1 MKKGLVWILVGLVI
15 LILPAALLSGYQT
28 IGPNY
33 QWNYEVHSHILN
45 AYYANSP
52 ELMISELNSCE
63 EGMRN
68 LGLTAEL
75 YGAWLPWEQTPDI
88 RMDYQYNHID
98 AIINRTKAVIE
109 WRNQTYTKN
118 GTAPETLG
126 DVYNEKMDNL
136 RGFLVEDGWSDW
148 ISYRAFFVHGYL
160 WLVIWNDIVS
170 WGVYLVGFI
179 ILLVGLVSLKKGFS
193 GFRKKG
199 SP

>member
-75 YGAWLPWEQTPDI
+75 YGAWLP
-88 RMDYQYNHID
+88 
-98 AIINRTKAVIE
+98 
-109 WRNQTYTKN
+109 
-118 GTAPETLG
+118 
-126 DVYNEKMDNL
+126 
-136 RGFLVEDGWSDW
+136 
-148 ISYRAFFVHGYL
+148 
-160 WLVIWNDIVS
+160 
-170 WGVYLVGFI
+170 
-179 ILLVGLVSLKKGFS
+179 
-193 GFRKKG
+193 
-199 SP
+199 

>member
-1 MKKGLVWILVGLVI
+1 MKKGFVWIILGLLI
-15 LILPAALLSGYQT
+15 LILPASLISGYQT
-28 IGPNY
+28 IGPY
-33 QWNYEVHSHILN
+33 YKWNYEVHSHIYN

-52 ELMISELNSCE
+52 ELMIIQLNLCE
-63 EGMRN
+63 QGMRN
-68 LGLTAEL
+68 LGLSPDM

-88 RMDYQYNHID
+88 RMDYQYSHID

-148 ISYRAFFVHGYL
+148 ISYRAYFVNGYL
-160 WLVIWNDIVS
+160 WLVIWNDILC
-170 WGVYLVGFI
+170 WFVYLFGIII
-179 ILLVGLVSLKKGFS
+179 ILIGIVRLKKES
-193 GFRKKG
+193 KG
-199 SP
+199 LRNKSNT